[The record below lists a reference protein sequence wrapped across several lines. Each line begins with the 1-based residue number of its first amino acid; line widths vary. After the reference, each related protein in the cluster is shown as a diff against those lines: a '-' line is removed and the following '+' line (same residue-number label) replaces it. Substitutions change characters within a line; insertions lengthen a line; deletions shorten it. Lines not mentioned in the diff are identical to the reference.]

1 MVKLKFRSSIRY
13 MRIILLVVTYIYLEI
28 SFWFEPGPKDQVE
41 VSPGGLVQDGIAI
54 RIVWTGPSSAKSIFL
69 ALRPAL
75 PPLSPPSSRSSSP
88 PIQVAGA
95 SETES
100 ASAPPLLRCRP
111 PRWSSSLLSFFLVL
125 FMLDFRMHRWFLL
138 DKGLIH
144 LVPASFYFYFGLS
157 SFAFVR
163 SVGTNWSYE
172 TCDGWIHVFWFDLM
186 APKKSR
192 ALLNWTMIRRCC
204 TECHREMGNMKKVP

>member
-28 SFWFEPGPKDQVE
+28 SSWFEPGPKDQVE

-100 ASAPPLLRCRP
+100 ASAPPPCSVVDLLVDP
-111 PRWSSSLLSFFLVL
+111 LPFFLSFL
-125 FMLDFRMHRWFLL
+125 FYLCSISGCIAGFSLTR
-138 DKGLIH
+138 
-144 LVPASFYFYFGLS
+144 V
-157 SFAFVR
+157 
-163 SVGTNWSYE
+163 
-172 TCDGWIHVFWFDLM
+172 
-186 APKKSR
+186 
-192 ALLNWTMIRRCC
+192 
-204 TECHREMGNMKKVP
+204 

>member
-1 MVKLKFRSSIRY
+1 MV
-13 MRIILLVVTYIYLEI
+13 
-28 SFWFEPGPKDQVE
+28 
-41 VSPGGLVQDGIAI
+41 VSPDGLVQDGIVL

-69 ALRPAL
+69 ALRPAF

-95 SETES
+95 SETWVC
-100 ASAPPLLRCRP
+100 LRP
-111 PRWSSSLLSFFLVL
+111 PAPLSTSSWILFPSFLSFFLVL
-125 FMLDFRMHRWFLL
+125 FMLEFRMHRWFLV

-144 LVPASFYFYFGLS
+144 LVPASVYFYFGLAS
-157 SFAFVR
+157 LAFVR

-192 ALLNWTMIRRCC
+192 ALLNLTMIRRCC
-204 TECHREMGNMKKVP
+204 TECHREMGSMKKVPQSHTLYAHLFCLCTCCREDLPVVSRKA